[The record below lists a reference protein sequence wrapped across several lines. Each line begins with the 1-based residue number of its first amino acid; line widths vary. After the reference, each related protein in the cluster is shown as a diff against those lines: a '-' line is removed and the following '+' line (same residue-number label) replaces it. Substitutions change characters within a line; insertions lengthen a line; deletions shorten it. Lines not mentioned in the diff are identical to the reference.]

1 MEADAR
7 RANRLKH
14 AAALWS
20 RYTDSSS
27 ARQLDKW
34 LSESLRAE
42 KRFGSQD
49 RRFYS
54 DVLFASARWVTLG
67 LFLEH
72 VRCDVGQF
80 FAQSDES
87 KKKQLQSFRAANSSE
102 DKLWSSV
109 RSLPSAKV
117 IEVAQSV
124 ADEKHPLRLE
134 ISSAVSSLSAKADWC
149 DEDYSLLLVL
159 HGIPP
164 EWSHALQRRRSASGW
179 SQSDVIRFLQAQ
191 NERPP
196 LWIRLNQPSARE
208 QLEKDFAQHGLIL
221 NWSEDTE
228 NCAAVSGNFGV
239 YQTES
244 FQKGLFEVQDW
255 ASQQIAAA
263 VEAQAGQKIWDACAG
278 GGGKS
283 VAIAS
288 ALKGKGALYASDIR
302 EHKLSETKRRCQRA
316 GFHNIRT
323 LVWDGMTAP
332 QFGREV
338 FLQAGFDSVLVDA
351 PCSSSGTWR
360 RNPDARLRIAS
371 RESRESLY
379 ALQKQLLVN
388 AARQVRRGGR
398 LVYGTC
404 SWCVEENEDVFAS
417 VVESL
422 QTVSPSASTMK
433 LVGAPFANSDT
444 MFAAALRFSSETT

>member
-20 RYTDSSS
+20 RYIDSSS
-27 ARQLDKW
+27 ARQLDRW
-34 LSESLRAE
+34 LSETLRAE

-72 VRCDVGQF
+72 VHCGVRQF
-80 FAQSDES
+80 CGHGAES
-87 KKKQLQSFRAANSSE
+87 QKEMLRSFCAANSSE
-102 DKLWSSV
+102 EQLWSSV
-109 RSLPSAKV
+109 RSLPSMKL
-117 IEVAQSV
+117 IELTQALS
-124 ADEKHPLRLE
+124 DEKNPLRLE
-134 ISSAVSSLSAKADWC
+134 IDSAISSLAAKTDWR
-149 DEDYSLLLVL
+149 DEDYSFLLVL

-164 EWSHALQRRRSASGW
+164 EWSQPLQRRRSVSGW
-179 SQSDVIRFLQAQ
+179 SQSDVIQFLQAQ

-208 QLEKDFAQHGLIL
+208 QLEKEFVQHGLL
-221 NWSEDTE
+221 VKWSEDNE

-239 YQTES
+239 YQTVS
-244 FQKGLFEVQDW
+244 FQQGLFEVQDW
-255 ASQQIAAA
+255 ASQQIAEA
-263 VEAQAGQKIWDACAG
+263 VGARAGQKIWDACAG

-283 VAIAS
+283 VAIAA
-288 ALKGKGALYASDIR
+288 ALQGKGALYASDIR
-302 EHKLSETKRRCQRA
+302 EHKLSEAKRRCQRA

-323 LVWDGMTAP
+323 LVWDGVTAP

-379 ALQKQLLVN
+379 ALQRQLLAN

-404 SWCVEENEDVFAS
+404 SWCVEENEDVFTS
-417 VVESL
+417 VLKTL
-422 QTVSPSASTMK
+422 QAVSPTESTMK
-433 LVGAPFANSDT
+433 LVGAPFVNSDT
-444 MFAAALRFSSETT
+444 MFAAATRFLDE

>member
-20 RYTDSSS
+20 RYIDSSS
-27 ARQLDKW
+27 ARQLDRW
-34 LSESLRAE
+34 LSETLRAE

-54 DVLFASARWVTLG
+54 DVLFAAARWVTLG
-67 LFLEH
+67 MFLEH
-72 VRCDVGQF
+72 VRCGVRQF
-80 FAQSDES
+80 CAQSDDS
-87 KKKQLQSFRAANSSE
+87 KNQQLRSFCAANSTE
-102 DKLWSSV
+102 DQLWSSV
-109 RSLPSAKV
+109 RNLPPAKLVELTQALADDNSA
-117 IEVAQSV
+117 
-124 ADEKHPLRLE
+124 LRLE
-134 ISSAVSSLSAKADWC
+134 LDSAISSVAAKAEWR
-149 DEDYSLLLVL
+149 DEDYSFLLVL

-164 EWSHALQRRRSASGW
+164 EWSSSLQRRRSVSGW
-179 SQSDVIRFLQAQ
+179 SQDEVIRFLRAQ

-208 QLEKDFAQHGLIL
+208 QLEKEFAQHGLL
-221 NWSEDTE
+221 VEWTEDTE

-239 YQTES
+239 YQTVS

-255 ASQQIAAA
+255 ASQQIATTVDAR
-263 VEAQAGQKIWDACAG
+263 AGQKIWDACAG

-288 ALKGKGALYASDIR
+288 ALQGKGALYASDIR
-302 EHKLSETKRRCQRA
+302 EHKLSEAKRRCQRA

-323 LVWDGMTAP
+323 LVWDGVTAP

-379 ALQKQLLVN
+379 ALQRQLLAN
-388 AARQVRRGGR
+388 AARHVRRGGR

-404 SWCVEENEDVFAS
+404 SWCVEENEDVFTA
-417 VVESL
+417 VLEIL
-422 QTVSPSASTMK
+422 QAVRQSESTMK
-433 LVGAPFANSDT
+433 LVGAPSVNSDT
-444 MFAAALRFSSETT
+444 MFAAAIQFSVEM